1 MSPSS
6 VVASPA
12 RLQRHAKMD
21 RLAGRLAALGAVL
34 GVLAGVVDVAVGS
47 SIRGWIG
54 NKLDPTPLGLVTIIL
69 SAVAL
74 AGAVAWERPGGR
86 VGDRRLATALAFLI
100 PAIICFTTI
109 GRLWYLPG
117 ALLIG
122 AGALVVGAT
131 ARGELSHAVSR
142 HHWLSGLTALL
153 GGYYLF
159 LGGDALPKAAG
170 VLGILGALA
179 IWTALLDTRR
189 SHRTRLILLV
199 VGALPFAIATWW
211 SVVAPLI
218 ALLVLTIGPRAIR
231 PTRADPHTPDRGSGT
246 GRAPASAASAS

>member
-12 RLQRHAKMD
+12 RLERDAKMD
-21 RLAGRLAALGAVL
+21 RLAGRLAALGAAL

-54 NKLDPTPLGLVTIIL
+54 HKLDPTPLGLVTIIL

-74 AGAVAWERPGGR
+74 TGAVSWERPGGR
-86 VGDRRLATALAFLI
+86 IGDRRLATILAFLI
-100 PAIICFTTI
+100 PAGVCFTTI

-117 ALLIG
+117 VLLIG
-122 AGALVVGAT
+122 AGVLIVRAS

-142 HHWLSGLTALL
+142 HHWLTGLTALL
-153 GGYYLF
+153 GGYFLF
-159 LGGDALPKAAG
+159 LGGDALPKAVG

-179 IWTALLDTRR
+179 IWTGLFDTRR
-189 SHRTRLILLV
+189 ARRLRLILSA
-199 VGALPFAIATWW
+199 VGALPFAVATWW
-211 SVVAPLI
+211 SVVTPLI

-231 PTRADPHTPDRGSGT
+231 PMRADPHAHHRGSGP
-246 GRAPASAASAS
+246 GRAPAAAARAS